1 MRINFGQEPFRCGP
15 PPGYVGIANA
25 SADVTRDAATAVA
38 AAASNST
45 DRQPLCIVLEPSRDL
60 AEQTHKCFEAYSKYL
75 AAPSVSTVLLGGG
88 LDAGA
93 QLKALK
99 RGAEIVV
106 GTPGRVIDFVE
117 SGKLPLNK
125 VRFFVLDETDRIV
138 SDNKDVIMKIFKRL
152 PKGGAGL
159 ARLQVLMFSATLHS
173 AEVKQLAASIC
184 QQPMLV
190 DLKGKDAV
198 PDTVDHVLVKVDPEG
213 DASWLQTTPQ
223 VYTDNIHVYDK
234 IGPDIKSPE
243 CMSEAVKRLKPRLL
257 QRIIDAHHM
266 DQCLIFCRTNF
277 DCDNLEK
284 FLNQLGG
291 GQGQTFR
298 GKRESGKE
306 NPYSCVVLAGARSM
320 EDRRRALQAF
330 KDGDVRFL
338 ICTDVAARGIDISG
352 LPYVVNM
359 TLPDKSEDYI
369 HRVGR
374 VGRADHLGLAISLVS
389 SAPEKVWFCTV
400 KGYKPWLEPDA
411 SNTKT
416 QEEGG
421 QTIWYNEQQLLKDI
435 EARLSAPIPS
445 LNEDLTLPANI
456 KAHLTGE
463 GGSYG
468 QARGGGISQEVTERL
483 ANIKQNVEALASLE
497 WQAQTSF
504 LQLKRRWRAVPM
516 QA

>member
-1 MRINFGQEPFRCGP
+1 MPGP
-15 PPGYVGIANA
+15 PFC
-25 SADVTRDAATAVA
+25 T
-38 AAASNST
+38 
-45 DRQPLCIVLEPSRDL
+45 Q
-60 AEQTHKCFEAYSKYL
+60 
-75 AAPSVSTVLLGGG
+75 
-88 LDAGA
+88 
-93 QLKALK
+93 
-99 RGAEIVV
+99 
-106 GTPGRVIDFVE
+106 
-117 SGKLPLNK
+117 